1 MDEEALNQE
10 IEQLR
15 ADLNLHKIDRI
26 SKYSRIGGLSILVIL
41 FAFFVYGSV
50 RLNTLYKDVEL
61 IESKKQAETLKYNT
75 LLFENNALET
85 KKQQL
90 EKELMTTYGLTVDNI
105 KSISGNQVLE
115 KSISANDAIKTLL
128 QQFTPGQNVTVRYYS
143 KTIDEKR
150 VVIELQ
156 ALGYNFEEK
165 SAAEYMSKRGT
176 NAMWFGS
183 GVGINDVKIAALA
196 LIRAGVPIKGI
207 RPFKNN
213 AANPAYKKNIIEV
226 GASVDLDQKPPLT
239 VQDVLSAKA
248 FTR

>member
-50 RLNTLYKDVEL
+50 RLNSLYKDVEQ

-156 ALGYNFEEK
+156 ALG
-165 SAAEYMSKRGT
+165 
-176 NAMWFGS
+176 
-183 GVGINDVKIAALA
+183 
-196 LIRAGVPIKGI
+196 
-207 RPFKNN
+207 
-213 AANPAYKKNIIEV
+213 
-226 GASVDLDQKPPLT
+226 
-239 VQDVLSAKA
+239 
-248 FTR
+248 

>member
-1 MDEEALNQE
+1 MDEEALNKE

-26 SKYSRIGGLSILVIL
+26 SKYSRIGGLSILVVL
-41 FAFFVYGSV
+41 FAFFVYGSI
-50 RLNTLYKDVEL
+50 RLNTLYKDVEQ
-61 IESKKQAETLKYNT
+61 IESKKQAETLKFKT
-75 LLFENNALET
+75 LQFENKALET

-90 EKELMTTYGLTVDNI
+90 EKELMTTYGLSVDNI
-105 KSISGNQVLE
+105 KSISGNQYLE
-115 KSISANDAIKTLL
+115 KSISANDALKAIL
-128 QQFTPGQNVTVRYYS
+128 QQFTPGQHVTVRYYS

-150 VVIELQ
+150 VAIELQ

-165 SAAEYMSKRGT
+165 PAAEYMSKRGT

-213 AANPAYKKNIIEV
+213 VTNPGYKKNIIEV

-239 VQDVLSAKA
+239 VRDVISAKA

>member
-1 MDEEALNQE
+1 MDEEALNKE

-41 FAFFVYGSV
+41 FAFFVYGSI
-50 RLNTLYKDVEL
+50 RLNKLYKDVDL
-61 IESKKQAETLKYNT
+61 IESKKQAESLKYKT
-75 LLFENNALET
+75 LLFENNALEA

-90 EKELMTTYGLTVDNI
+90 EKELMTTYGLSVENV

-115 KSISANDAIKTLL
+115 KSISANDAIKALL

-150 VVIELQ
+150 VVVELQ
-156 ALGYNFEEK
+156 ALGYRYEEK
-165 SAAEYMSKRGT
+165 SAAEYMSKRAT

-183 GVGINDVKIAALA
+183 GVGINDVKITALA

-213 AANPAYKKNIIEV
+213 ASNPEYKKNIIEV
-226 GASVDLDQKPPLT
+226 GASVDLDNKPLLT
-239 VQDVLSAKA
+239 VQDIMNAKA